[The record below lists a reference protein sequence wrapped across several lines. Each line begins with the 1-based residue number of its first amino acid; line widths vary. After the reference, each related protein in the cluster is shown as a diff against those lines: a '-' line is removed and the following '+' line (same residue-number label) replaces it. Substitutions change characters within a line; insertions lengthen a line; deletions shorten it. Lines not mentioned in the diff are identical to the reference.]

1 MAIAAA
7 AAPAAS
13 AAPQAAETP
22 SPTTSGQ
29 KQATPDPQKLQTFGI
44 GPANAKGLDRRPAYI
59 YVAKPGTVIK
69 ERVALL
75 NYTFKPLKVRVYA
88 SDAFT
93 AEGGAFDVL
102 PAATKPTDAGAWTSL
117 KPRTVTLPARSS
129 KAGAPPSQLVIPFRI
144 SVPKA
149 AEPGDHAA
157 GIVAS
162 TSTDDVAAAGA
173 AGAAGIVVDRR
184 VGTRIYMRVTG
195 PLDPR
200 LEVTDLTASYDHS
213 WNPVGAGTVEVSYRV
228 RNTGN
233 VALSAAQ
240 AVRVSGWFG
249 ASASAAPLPDL
260 VQVLPGSSVMVS
272 TVVEGVLPTIR
283 GTVAVDLTP
292 YNETGQARERFASSS
307 TGVGLWLIPW
317 ALLIA
322 IAVITAAVWTYRARG
337 RRGSVPPQDEPDAVQ
352 PELVDA

>member
-1 MAIAAA
+1 MATSAA
-7 AAPAAS
+7 AAPAAAVAPR
-13 AAPQAAETP
+13 AADPPGP
-22 SPTTSGQ
+22 SSGGQQ
-29 KQATPDPQKLQTFGI
+29 KSTPDPQKLQTFGI

-69 ERVALL
+69 DRVALL

-129 KAGAPPSQLVIPFRI
+129 KAGAPPSQTVIPFRI

-162 TSTDDVAAAGA
+162 TSTDDVAA

-260 VQVLPGSSVMVS
+260 VQVLPGSSVTVS
-272 TVVEGVLPTIR
+272 TVVEGVRPTFR
-283 GTVAVDLTP
+283 GTVAVDLAP
-292 YNETGQARERFASSS
+292 YNETGQTRETFASSS
-307 TGVGLWLIPW
+307 TTVGLWLIPW
-317 ALLIA
+317 ALLVA
-322 IAVITAAVWTYRARG
+322 IAVITAAVWTYRVRR